1 MVKNLPTNAGDARDL
16 GLIPGLGRSPG
27 GGYGNPLQNSR
38 LKNPSDREAWQA
50 VVHRVR
56 KNQTG
61 LKQLSIRRDMSCFLK
76 LLFHLS
82 NINTHI
88 HAYCSVI

>member
-1 MVKNLPTNAGDARDL
+1 MVKNLPTNAGDARGL

-27 GGYGNPLQNSR
+27 GGYGNPLQYSC
-38 LKNPSDREAWQA
+38 LKNPLDREAWQA

-76 LLFHLS
+76 VSF
-82 NINTHI
+82 I
-88 HAYCSVI
+88 

>member
-27 GGYGNPLQNSR
+27 GGYGNPLQYSC
-38 LKNPSDREAWQA
+38 LKNPLDREAWQA

-61 LKQLSIRRDMSCFLK
+61 LKQLSIRRVMSCFLK
-76 LLFHLS
+76 VSF
-82 NINTHI
+82 I
-88 HAYCSVI
+88 